1 MDISELAPPPEEDFD
16 LHEFFPKRIPYNL
29 APYIEYR
36 VKVILKEN
44 TVFSGGEI
52 KVVNTCCVLSG
63 KIKAMKLSMFLIPVE
78 NIPLDFQSSGYI
90 SSKYRGRVLVKLAN
104 YSTNSIILQS
114 GTPIAY
120 IVLTP
125 YSLDN

>member
-44 TVFSGGEI
+44 TLFGGGEI
-52 KVVNTCCVLSG
+52 KVVNTCCMLSG
-63 KIKAMKLSMFLIPVE
+63 KRKGTKLSMFLIPVE
-78 NIPLDFQSSGYI
+78 NIPLDFQSGGYI
-90 SSKYRGRVLVKLAN
+90 SSKYKGRVIVKLAN
-104 YSTNSIILQS
+104 YSTNSIRLQS

-125 YSLDN
+125 YSLEN

>member
-44 TVFSGGEI
+44 TLFGGGEI
-52 KVVNTCCVLSG
+52 KVVNTCCMLNG
-63 KIKAMKLSMFLIPVE
+63 QRKGTKLSMFLIPVE
-78 NIPLDFQSSGYI
+78 NIPLDFQSGGYI
-90 SSKYRGRVLVKLAN
+90 SSKYKGRVIVKLAN
-104 YSTNSIILQS
+104 YSTNSIRLQS

-125 YSLDN
+125 YSLEN